1 MSIKEKMSQDLKAA
15 MKAGEKTKVETL
27 RTLLAALKQVEIDTR
42 QDVTDEHASVILQK
56 EIKKRREALEF
67 AEKAQRTDLVEENKH
82 EIALIQSYLGEQ
94 LTEDELRRIITS
106 LKEGGMTNLGHVM
119 GHLSKEYKGKYEGK
133 VASQIAKEIMG

>member
-1 MSIKEKMSQDLKAA
+1 MSIKEKMSQELKAA
-15 MKAGEKTKVETL
+15 MKAGEKQKVETL

-42 QDVTDEHASVILQK
+42 QDVSDEQAAVILQK

-67 AEKAQRTDLVEENKH
+67 AEKAARADLVEGNKL

-94 LTEDELRRIITS
+94 LSEEELRRIIIT
-106 LKEGGMTNLGHVM
+106 LKEGGVTNLGQVM

-133 VASQIAKEIMG
+133 VASQLAKEIMG